1 MAKDNKNTGKP
12 EDEKISEAAENAQT
26 DENIKENGADVSE
39 QENKPDEKDMKIES
53 LEKALKAEKDKYLR
67 LAAEYDN
74 FRKRN
79 QKEREGLYSDVR
91 CDTIKRMLPVYDN
104 LSRALKQE
112 TADTAYKKGVEM
124 TMTQLEQ
131 ILEKLNVTA
140 IPAVGEKFDPTVH
153 NAVMHIEDDSYE
165 DGVIIEEYEKGFML
179 GDKVIRFS
187 MVVVAN

>member
-53 LEKALKAEKDKYLR
+53 LEKALKAEKEKYLR